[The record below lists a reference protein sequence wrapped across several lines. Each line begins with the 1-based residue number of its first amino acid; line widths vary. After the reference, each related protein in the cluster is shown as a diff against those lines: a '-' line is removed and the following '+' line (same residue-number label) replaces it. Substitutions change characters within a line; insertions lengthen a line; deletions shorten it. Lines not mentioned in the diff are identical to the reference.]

1 MKGRT
6 GKRLRQE
13 GAINRIELTI
23 EKYEKILPAEKE
35 LLKLMRKEKDLA
47 EQSKFFAERQSEE
60 SARVE
65 IEVDLARE
73 RARERIQMEMYDD
86 PYLNWSGHR

>member
-23 EKYEKILPAEKE
+23 EKYEKTLPAEKE
-35 LLKLMRKEKDLA
+35 LLKVMRKEKDLPPDNIPTM
-47 EQSKFFAERQSEE
+47 EKKIKQFEKK
-60 SARVE
+60 
-65 IEVDLARE
+65 LE
-73 RARERIQMEMYDD
+73 RAKTTLENTKAN
-86 PYLNWSGHR
+86 LKG

>member
-23 EKYEKILPAEKE
+23 EKYEKILPAERE
-35 LLKLMRKEKDLA
+35 LLKVARKEKDIPPNVIPAL
-47 EQSKFFAERQSEE
+47 EKKIKQFEKK
-60 SARVE
+60 
-65 IEVDLARE
+65 LE
-73 RARERIQMEMYDD
+73 RAKTTLENTKKNRG
-86 PYLNWSGHR
+86 S